1 MPTPKIL
8 IITPYAG
15 RTGSEMMIG
24 YLLNRFDRKCFQMAL
39 CTLQPGELL
48 NDIPKDVP
56 TFTAPSHF
64 SIIQKLQNKF
74 GENPITSYLKKVQKA
89 YQADVWYFNT
99 LVPSFLLPLAQELGV
114 KIVTHFHELPMEYL
128 ALKADVFRNIITQSD
143 LIIGCSEV
151 VCQRIREAGG
161 QRIELCHSLIDQSR
175 IQINPTR
182 VEELKAD
189 LKIKPD
195 EFVWVMSGQATYR
208 KGFDLLPDFA
218 TELQGTRARIIWLG
232 QLLDDGLVEYTRQK
246 LKHNTGIRVDVMG
259 IQREDYYA
267 YLSLANGFLLTSRE
281 DPFPLV
287 MIEAATLAKPIV
299 AFPSGGVIEFVQ
311 EGMGEVP
318 DSWNVR
324 DVVTS
329 MKKVMNNQ
337 LALSEVASQNRARQ
351 FDVSAIVSRWE
362 TLMAQL

>member
-1 MPTPKIL
+1 MSIPKIL

-24 YLLNRFDRKCFQMAL
+24 YLLNRYDRKRFQMAL

-48 NDIPKDVP
+48 NDIPTDVP

-64 SIIQKLQNKF
+64 SVIQKLQNKF
-74 GENPITSYLKKVQKA
+74 GENPILSYLKKVQKEFR
-89 YQADVWYFNT
+89 ADVWYLNT
-99 LVPSFLLPLAQELGV
+99 LVPSFLLPLAQQLGV
-114 KIVTHFHELPMEYL
+114 KVVTHFHELPMEYL
-128 ALKADVFRNIITQSD
+128 ALKADVFRTIITQSN
-143 LIIGCSEV
+143 LIIGCSEI

-175 IQINPTR
+175 VQVNPAR
-182 VEELKAD
+182 VQELKAA
-189 LKIKPD
+189 LQIQPG
-195 EFVWVMSGQATYR
+195 EFTWVMSGQTTYR

-218 TELQGTRARIIWLG
+218 TELQGTHARIIWLG
-232 QLLDDGLVEYTRQK
+232 QLLDDGLVEYTQQK

-267 YLSLANGFLLTSRE
+267 YLSLADGFLLTSRE

-287 MIEAATLAKPIV
+287 MIEAATLGKPIV
-299 AFPSGGVIEFVQ
+299 AFPSGGVTEFVE
-311 EGMGEVP
+311 EGMGEVTN
-318 DSWNVR
+318 SWNVR
-324 DVVTS
+324 DVVAS
-329 MKKVMNNQ
+329 MKKVMHKELNLNP
-337 LALSEVASQNRARQ
+337 EVSKKRAEQ

>member
-1 MPTPKIL
+1 MSTPKIL

-24 YLLNRFDRKCFQMAL
+24 YLLNRFDRKRFQMAL

-48 NDIPKDVP
+48 KDIPSDVP
-56 TFTAPSHF
+56 TFTAPSQF
-64 SIIQKLQNKF
+64 SIVQKLQNKF
-74 GENPITSYLKKVQKA
+74 GENPINSYFRKVQKEFK
-89 YQADVWYFNT
+89 ADIWYFNT

-114 KIVTHFHELPMEYL
+114 KVVTHFHELTMEYL
-128 ALKADVFRNIITQSD
+128 ALKASVFRNIITQSD
-143 LIIGCSEV
+143 LIIGCSEI
-151 VCQRIREAGG
+151 VCQQIREAGG
-161 QRIELCHSLIDQSR
+161 RRIELCHELIDQSR
-175 IQINPTR
+175 VQANAIRVQELRANLNIQT
-182 VEELKAD
+182 
-189 LKIKPD
+189 D
-195 EFVWVMSGQATYR
+195 EFVWVMSGQTTYR

-218 TELQGTRARIIWLG
+218 TELKGTKARIIWLG
-232 QLLDDGLVEYTRQK
+232 QLLDDGLVEYTQQK

-287 MIEAATLAKPIV
+287 MIEAATLGKPIV
-299 AFPSGGVIEFVQ
+299 AFPSGGVAEFVM
-311 EGMGEVP
+311 EGMGEVTN
-318 DSWNVR
+318 SWNVR
-324 DVVTS
+324 DVVLS
-329 MKKVMNNQ
+329 MKKVMHNE
-337 LALSEVASQNRARQ
+337 LVLDPEASKKRAQQ